1 MQTATAE
8 KIETPSNEVLVLERL
23 LPAKVFTAGGGDPII
38 DKIREEVLS
47 VDRDISTEAGRAQ
60 IKSLAFKVARSKTFL
75 DEMGKKFN
83 SDLKKQTTA
92 VDKERARIWD
102 KLEALQK
109 EVRAPLTEFE
119 DKEKARIAQHEQ
131 NIAEI
136 IGAGDATSLAGLNID
151 LEVVRDRLAEVK
163 NADGVTD
170 FEEFKLRYK
179 DAIETSVKKM
189 EAAIAQREKYDAEQ
203 AELERLRQAEA
214 ERLQAE
220 RDERL
225 KAEAAEKARLEA
237 EAKAA
242 AEAKI
247 IADKAAKELAEQKA
261 KEEKAIRDAQ
271 EAKERADREESA
283 RIMAEAKAK
292 QDAID
297 AADLAEKQRKEAAE
311 KAEREKLAA
320 VEAERKRAEDAKKAE
335 EAEAAKREA
344 NKKHCAKINGEA
356 KEAIANVLGV
366 NGEVKDYERQLAK
379 EIVVA
384 IASGQIP
391 HCKIIY

>member
-8 KIETPSNEVLVLERL
+8 KIENPSNEVLVLERL
-23 LPAKVFTAGGGDPII
+23 LPTKVFTAGGGDPII
-38 DKIREEVLS
+38 DKIRKEVLS

-75 DEMGKKFN
+75 DEMGKTFA
-83 SDLKKQTTA
+83 SDLKKQTKAIDT
-92 VDKERARIWD
+92 ERARIWD
-102 KLEALQK
+102 ALEELHK

-119 DKEKARIAQHEQ
+119 EKEKARVAEHEAALLHIQ
-131 NIAEI
+131 
-136 IGAGDATSLAGLNID
+136 SLAEF
-151 LEVVRDRLAEVK
+151 LEHPDTATIEGRINALTALEPREWEEFTLRHDAAHKTTLGSLEARLAVSK
-163 NADGVTD
+163 KQD
-170 FEEFKLRYK
+170 EER
-179 DAIETSVKKM
+179 
-189 EAAIAQREKYDAEQ
+189 

-214 ERLQAE
+214 ARLQAE

-237 EAKAA
+237 EARAA

-247 IADKAAKELAEQKA
+247 IADKAAKELAEQKV

-271 EAKERADREESA
+271 EAKERADREEAA

-297 AADLAEKQRKEAAE
+297 AANLAEKQRKEAAE

-320 VEAERKRAEDAKKAE
+320 VEVERKRAEDAKKAE
-335 EAEAAKREA
+335 EADAAKREA

-356 KEAIANVLGV
+356 LEAIANVLGV

-384 IASGQIP
+384 IASGKIP
-391 HCKIIY
+391 HCRILY

>member
-8 KIETPSNEVLVLERL
+8 KIETPSNEVLVLEKL
-23 LPAKVFTAGGGDPII
+23 LPAKVFTAGGGDQII

-47 VDRDISTEAGRAQ
+47 VDRDISTESGRAQ

-75 DEMGKKFN
+75 DEMGKTLA
-83 SDLKKQTTA
+83 SDLKKQTKAIDT
-92 VDKERARIWD
+92 ERARIWD
-102 KLEALQK
+102 ALEELQK

-119 DKEKARIAQHEQ
+119 EKEKTRIADHESALLHIQSLAEFIEHPDTAAIEARINALSALDLRQWEEFTLRHD
-131 NIAEI
+131 AAYKTTL
-136 IGAGDATSLAGLNID
+136 GA
-151 LEVVRDRLAEVK
+151 LEVRLAISIK
-163 NADGVTD
+163 QD
-170 FEEFKLRYK
+170 EER
-179 DAIETSVKKM
+179 
-189 EAAIAQREKYDAEQ
+189 
-203 AELERLRQAEA
+203 AELERLQAK
-214 ERLQAE
+214 

-237 EAKAA
+237 EAKAT

-261 KEEKAIRDAQ
+261 KEEKAIREAQ
-271 EAKERADREESA
+271 ESKERADREEAA

-297 AADLAEKQRKEAAE
+297 AANLAERQRKEAAE

-320 VEAERKRAEDAKKAE
+320 VEAERKRADDAKKAE
-335 EAEAAKREA
+335 EADAAKREA

-356 KEAIANVLGV
+356 LEAIANVLNI
-366 NGEVKDYERQLAK
+366 NGEVKDYEMQLAK

-384 IASGQIP
+384 IASGKIP